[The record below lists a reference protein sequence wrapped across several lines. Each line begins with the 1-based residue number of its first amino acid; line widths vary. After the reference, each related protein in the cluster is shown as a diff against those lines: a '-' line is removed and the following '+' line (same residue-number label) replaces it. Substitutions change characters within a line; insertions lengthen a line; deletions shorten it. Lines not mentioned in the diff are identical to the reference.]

1 MRSNKDIR
9 AYAIEKDVLIIQIAK
24 EWEYRKVLFQENL
37 LKNFRRKKKT
47 VFLKQLTISQN
58 AKPQNSKRRCKCFTI
73 CSGIHTM
80 PQKEKT
86 PFEVRQYSKRL
97 KP

>member
-1 MRSNKDIR
+1 MFKNQDIR
-9 AYAIEKDVLIIQIAK
+9 AYAKSKAVRLYEVADKLHAK
-24 EWEYRKVLFQENL
+24 CVM
-37 LKNFRRKKKT
+37 NFRRKKKT